1 MAEWKGQDSVIL
13 RLGALDSDPGRI
25 PEGHIWMSHAVPWLD
40 YGHDLPMF
48 QEGVPEKRTT

>member
-48 QEGVPEKRTT
+48 QERVPDKRTT